1 MQDKI
6 KWYEEVISQ
15 DPGSNLFFP
24 LARLYAENK
33 EPDKAVLTLRAGLQ
47 KHPWHLEAKLLL
59 IDILSRSGRL
69 EEAGQT
75 SREITSL
82 LQKYP
87 LLWAN
92 WADRL
97 EGEQKMEL
105 ALAVRFLGLVFS
117 GSKPDFLDIVNQ
129 GLKNLFPGFVRE
141 ETGGGAGEALP
152 SLLQTEPPVSEEPEP
167 ASARGLA
174 PEPSSAEAGQ
184 TGEKADA
191 VPPDDRGTRETG
203 TAGSE
208 AYQTRTMAE
217 ILSSQGDYDESIQIY
232 THLLQKTADA
242 QERLELQA
250 CLERVEKLRE
260 TRDGEATRPDAVQT
274 EKPDRTQL
282 IQELERLASRLERT
296 E

>member
-33 EPDKAVLTLRAGLQ
+33 EPDKAVSTLRAGLQ

-69 EEAGQT
+69 EEAGQA

-82 LQKYP
+82 LQKHP

-97 EGEQKMEL
+97 EGEQEMEL

-141 ETGGGAGEALP
+141 ETGGGAGEPLP
-152 SLLQTEPPVSEEPEP
+152 NLLQTEPPVSEEP
-167 ASARGLA
+167 ASALGRA
-174 PEPSSAEAGQ
+174 PEPSSDEAGQ
-184 TGEKADA
+184 TGENADT
-191 VPPDDRGTRETG
+191 VPPDDSWDREPG

-217 ILSSQGDYDESIQIY
+217 ILSGQGDYDESIQIY

-242 QERLELQA
+242 QERQELQA

-260 TRDGEATRPDAVQT
+260 TRDGETARPDAVQT